1 VYDGYWM
8 WGRPSLADL
17 WADLRDA
24 GAALR
29 RTGRRRMADLA
40 WLALLDTAGPTVAVT
55 DPRDGTAAGHLLV
68 TVGRAKPHRTA
79 VRVEP
84 SLVGDGPAL
93 AVSLVLP
100 PRGVRP
106 LFDDPAVVG
115 AMRAVLRD
123 PGRTTLF
130 STLVDGP
137 TQWAGSISG
146 ADPRRVAD
154 RPAWWAEDP
163 FARLGLQHRLLVP
176 AGVLCPRPL
185 PAGPGHQ
192 RHAGAPWPWGAFEQ
206 HESLTAVHHTPA
218 AAR

>member
-1 VYDGYWM
+1 
-8 WGRPSLADL
+8 
-17 WADLRDA
+17 
-24 GAALR
+24 
-29 RTGRRRMADLA
+29 MADLA
-40 WLALLDTAGPTVAVT
+40 WLALLDSAEPGTVAVT

-100 PRGVRP
+100 PRGARP

-123 PGRTTLF
+123 PGRTTLL

-154 RPAWWAEDP
+154 RLAWWAEDP
-163 FARLGLQHRLLVP
+163 FARLGPQHRLLVP

-192 RHAGAPWPWGAFEQ
+192 RHAGAPWPWGRFR
-206 HESLTAVHHTPA
+206 TA
-218 AAR
+218 